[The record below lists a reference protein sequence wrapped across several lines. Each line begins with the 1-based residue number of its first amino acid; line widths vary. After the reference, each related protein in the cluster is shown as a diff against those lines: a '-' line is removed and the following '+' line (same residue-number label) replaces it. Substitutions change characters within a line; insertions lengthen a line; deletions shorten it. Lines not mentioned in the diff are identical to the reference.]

1 MERGILI
8 WSLLLFLAL
17 NIVYPSRTLNS
28 IQDLKDFP
36 VHPLSTSQLRLLY
49 WLASQI
55 NHIDNNNIMTFN
67 FDPTRG
73 DYGSHYYKNIERVLP
88 PLLNNI
94 GNYYTLGNL
103 NMKNALDLPEYVTKE
118 FLIST
123 HIAEKLKNNRQR
135 LILHAI
141 WNHTTMFIT
150 VDQVYLTQHYPP
162 NWGRGSEYDPDNT
175 YRITP
180 NLLREI
186 QTFQTLSATDIQNQY
201 GIQIGPTNQIEDPLQ
216 RLALFFKI
224 FKNLKTSYSKCYSNT
239 KQRRRRSESKEECDD
254 LKMKLEVKTTC
265 KGTARISWDDI
276 PKRHLNPDV
285 FVVLYQNKDS
295 EIQLDYTKIIE
306 ASGNFN
312 TNAALNHGLQVRLH
326 KSKTNWGTKTPG
338 EIWRG
343 LEFHDTNREIPVGI
357 RGYDAS
363 LQLYVK
369 DGKASARLY
378 VRNSFTNWMDV
389 FKSSWVGFYS
399 NGNTGT
405 STCYTWQWAVYFS
418 KETRSDIP
426 EYDVY
431 VYQSSMAISPG
442 VHARFILWRKAGEKA
457 RTSDWEIQRPANIN
471 VNINGYDASL
481 QLFVREGYACARL
494 YIKKSFS
501 DWKSKFYYSWVGFYS
516 DENKANTKY
525 DKNMWQWTIKF
536 SKEIPSDI
544 PDYDAYVYQSSLAMS
559 PGVQARFILD
569 HNEMARTLPWEIQ
582 RPADSKSPVD
592 INGYDALLQL
602 FVKDNKASARLYIKK
617 SFSDWKSKFYNSW
630 VGFYSDENKANT
642 KYDANMWQ
650 WTIKFSKEIPSDI
663 PDYDAYVYQ
672 FGRTM
677 SPGVQARFLLSDN
690 IEKARTLPWK
700 N

>member
-17 NIVYPSRTLNS
+17 NIAYSYPNTTLNS
-28 IQDLKDFP
+28 IQDLKDR
-36 VHPLSTSQLRLLY
+36 VHPLSTSQLSLLY
-49 WLASQI
+49 WLASEI
-55 NHIDNNNIMTFN
+55 KNIDNNNIMTFN

-103 NMKNALDLPEYVTKE
+103 NLTNALEFPEYVTKE
-118 FLIST
+118 FLKST
-123 HIAEKLKNNRQR
+123 DIAEKLVNNRQR

-141 WNHTTMFIT
+141 WNHHTMVIT
-150 VDQVYLTQHYPP
+150 IDQVYLTQHYPP
-162 NWGRGSEYDPDNT
+162 NWGRGSAYDPVNT

-224 FKNLKTSYSKCYSNT
+224 INNLKISIITVCYSNT
-239 KQRRRRSESKEECDD
+239 KQRRRRAVSKEECDD
-254 LKMKLEVKTTC
+254 LKIKLEVKTTC

-276 PKRHLNPDV
+276 PKRHLNQDV
-285 FVVLYQNKDS
+285 FVVLYKNKDS
-295 EIQLDYTKIIE
+295 EIQLANTKIIE
-306 ASGNFN
+306 ASGNF
-312 TNAALNHGLQVRLH
+312 TTTAALNPGLQVRLH
-326 KSKTNWGTKTPG
+326 KSKTKWLTQKIPG
-338 EIWRG
+338 EEIWRG
-343 LEFHDTNREIPVGI
+343 LEFHDTREIPVGI

-378 VRNSFTNWMDV
+378 VRNSFTDWMDV
-389 FKSSWVGFYS
+389 LKSSWVGFYS

-405 STCYTWQWAVYFS
+405 SKCYTWQWAVYFS

-431 VYQSSMAISPG
+431 VYQSSMAMSPG
-442 VHARFILWRKAGEKA
+442 VHARFILWRKSGEKA
-457 RTSDWEIQRPANIN
+457 RTSDWEIQRPAIIN

-501 DWKSKFYYSWVGFYS
+501 DWMDVF
-516 DENKANTKY
+516 
-525 DKNMWQWTIKF
+525 Q
-536 SKEIPSDI
+536 
-544 PDYDAYVYQSSLAMS
+544 
-559 PGVQARFILD
+559 
-569 HNEMARTLPWEIQ
+569 
-582 RPADSKSPVD
+582 
-592 INGYDALLQL
+592 
-602 FVKDNKASARLYIKK
+602 
-617 SFSDWKSKFYNSW
+617 NSW
-630 VGFYSDENKANT
+630 VGFYSNENKAT
-642 KYDANMWQ
+642 MEYDANMWQ
-650 WTIKFSKEIPSDI
+650 WTIKFSKEIQSDI

-672 FGRTM
+672 SCRAM
-677 SPGVQARFLLSDN
+677 SPGVQARFILAKWHILYYYN
-690 IEKARTLPWK
+690 NEKARTLPWK